1 MTVAAVDPFRK
12 KAVAEHRPFANDDEN
27 DTLLFEKLQE
37 YILAHY
43 PNPERIGCPDPAILK
58 KFADT
63 PREVRLPALNELHI
77 FKCAECTR
85 TLIELRQKREQAKT
99 QEDSFPPIP

>member
-1 MTVAAVDPFRK
+1 MVAVDPIGK
-12 KAVAEHRPFANDDEN
+12 EAVAERQPFANDDEN

-37 YILAHY
+37 HILTHY

-63 PREVRLPALNELHI
+63 PREVGLPNLNELHI

-85 TLIELRQKREQAKT
+85 TLIELRRQRELAKA
-99 QEDSFPPIP
+99 QQGDSQPTVA

>member
-1 MTVAAVDPFRK
+1 MIVVAVDPIG
-12 KAVAEHRPFANDDEN
+12 KAAVVEHRSFSNDDEN

-37 YILAHY
+37 HILAHY
-43 PNPERIGCPDPAILK
+43 PNPDRIGCPDPATLK

-63 PREVRLPALNELHI
+63 PRDVGLSDLNDLHI

-85 TLIELRQKREQAKT
+85 ALMELRQKREQAKE
-99 QEDSFPPIP
+99 QEDLHPPAS

>member
-1 MTVAAVDPFRK
+1 
-12 KAVAEHRPFANDDEN
+12 VAEIHSLPLDDDN

-43 PNPERIGCPDPAILK
+43 PNPGRKGCPDPAVLK
-58 KFADT
+58 SLIETPGEVTFA
-63 PREVRLPALNELHI
+63 ALNDLHI

-85 TLIELRQKREQAKT
+85 MLMELRQQKKHEAS
-99 QEDSFPPIP
+99 E